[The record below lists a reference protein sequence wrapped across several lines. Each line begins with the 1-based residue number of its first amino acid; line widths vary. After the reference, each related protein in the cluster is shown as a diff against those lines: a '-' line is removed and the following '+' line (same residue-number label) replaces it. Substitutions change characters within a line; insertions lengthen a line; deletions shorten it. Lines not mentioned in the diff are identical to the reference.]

1 MGVRLA
7 RGMSATKSCVSRSGG
22 AMGVRLARGMSAT
35 KSCVSRSGGAMGVR
49 LARGMSAVGSDVKVM
64 TGHHYACG
72 GREEFHKRAIREEIR
87 A

>member
-1 MGVRLA
+1 
-7 RGMSATKSCVSRSGG
+7 MSATKSCESRSGG
-22 AMGVRLARGMSAT
+22 AV
-35 KSCVSRSGGAMGVR
+35 GVR